1 MVEPGQVVTQAL
13 KAEFGEE
20 AMAKLN
26 VSDDEREKI
35 SRLID
40 HLFNNGVEVTLFY
53 YLLLLF
59 FARLNFRDEKRK
71 RKENGSLKA
80 MFFGK
85 LKPFETIFSE
95 IFKVKHREEW
105 FRQLRE
111 NEYS

>member
-53 YLLLLF
+53 YF
-59 FARLNFRDEKRK
+59 VI
-71 RKENGSLKA
+71 
-80 MFFGK
+80 
-85 LKPFETIFSE
+85 TIFRE
-95 IFKVKHREEW
+95 VK
-105 FRQLRE
+105 FP
-111 NEYS
+111 